1 MCFESTII
9 LLVINT
15 TKTNIASTISD
26 LLLLGIYKV
35 KKTTVIVLNIILISM
50 ENS

>member
-9 LLVINT
+9 LIVSNISN
-15 TKTNIASTISD
+15 TNIAYRISD

-35 KKTTVIVLNIILISM
+35 KKLKWLF
-50 ENS
+50 

>member
-9 LLVINT
+9 LIVMNISN
-15 TKTNIASTISD
+15 TNIASGISD

-35 KKTTVIVLNIILISM
+35 KKN
-50 ENS
+50 